1 MTNGI
6 QIDIYGVPGVREKL
20 SGIRQSIEKRII
32 ASSLRFAIKPLA
44 PAARA
49 ASPSRFGV
57 LRRSIGVKVKQ
68 YKAVVFA
75 AVGPLTKY
83 KETTAGTF
91 PFPGPRNVK
100 PRVQQPSKI
109 AHLIE
114 DGTKPH
120 FIPAPGYGRKAKGT
134 RDQFAM
140 KSTPGWQHPGTKPAP
155 FIAPTGKKMQAT
167 VLRRFAD
174 QVARRVDVEY
184 KKAVKKGSKFWSAD
198 V

>member
-6 QIDIYGVPGVREKL
+6 QIDIYGIPGVREKL
-20 SGIRQSIEKRII
+20 NGIRESVEKRIVG
-32 ASSLRFAIKPLA
+32 SSLRFAIKPLVPAVRNAA
-44 PAARA
+44 P
-49 ASPSRFGV
+49 SKFGV
-57 LRRSIGVKVKQ
+57 LRRSIGIRVKQ
-68 YKAVVFA
+68 YKAVFFA

-91 PFPGPRNVK
+91 PFPGPKNVK

-120 FIPAPGYGRKAKGT
+120 FIPAPGYGRKAKLSAA
-134 RDQFAM
+134 QFSE
-140 KSTPGWQHPGTKPAP
+140 KSTPGWQHPGTKAQP
-155 FIAPTGKKMQAT
+155 FIAPTSAKMQNT

-174 QVARRVDVEY
+174 QVARRVDAEY